1 MNDAHIHLLFTH
13 FPIMGSCFGLLVL
26 GIGLIIDNV
35 TVRKTGYAILV
46 FTALLTIPAFISGE
60 GAEEIKERTEGVSHR
75 LIHEHEENGEI
86 ALWLSEV
93 MGILAALAFYAEH
106 TGHRWRRIL
115 SIVTLIFTLLT
126 FGVMTRT
133 GNSGG
138 KISHPE
144 ITLRTALGA
153 PSTGALKIIK
163 GVCKDTVVLEN
174 GGIFRLQKVQEY
186 FS

>member
-26 GIGLIIDNV
+26 GSGIIIDNV
-35 TVRKTGYAILV
+35 TVRKTGYAILL
-46 FTALLTIPAFISGE
+46 FTAILTIPAFISGE
-60 GAEEIKERTEGVSHR
+60 GAEEIKEEIEGVSHR

-86 ALWLSEV
+86 ALWMSEV
-93 MGILAALAFYAEH
+93 MGILAAVAFYFDH
-106 TGHRWRRIL
+106 IGHPRRKAF
-115 SIVTLIFTLLT
+115 SIVMLIFTLAT

-144 ITLRTALGA
+144 IVPET
-153 PSTGALKIIK
+153 
-163 GVCKDTVVLEN
+163 
-174 GGIFRLQKVQEY
+174 KVSE
-186 FS
+186 

>member
-26 GIGLIIDNV
+26 GGGLIIDNI
-35 TVRKTGYAILV
+35 TVRKTGYVILV

-60 GAEEIKERTEGVSHR
+60 GAEEIKEKMEGVSPL

-93 MGILAALAFYAEH
+93 MGILAALAFYAEQ
-106 TGHRWRRIL
+106 TGHRWRRIF
-115 SIVTLIFTLLT
+115 SIATLIFNLFT
-126 FGVMTRT
+126 FGVMTKT

-144 ITLRTALGA
+144 IGA
-153 PSTGALKIIK
+153 QTEIR
-163 GVCKDTVVLEN
+163 D
-174 GGIFRLQKVQEY
+174 
-186 FS
+186 